1 MPATT
6 SAQALNPSTVAAP
19 LGLYSQG
26 VVAPAGGHW
35 LHVAGQVGVLPDG
48 RLAEG
53 FEAQARAAWANLVAV
68 LAEAG
73 MGVQHLVKLNTY
85 LVSATDLPLLA
96 KVRSEYQGEARPAST
111 LVIVQ
116 ALARPEW
123 LFEVDAV
130 AWRP

>member
-1 MPATT
+1 MEATT
-6 SAQALNPSTVAAP
+6 SAQALNPSTIAAP
-19 LGLYSQG
+19 LGLYSHG
-26 VVAPAGGHW
+26 VVAPSGGHW
-35 LHVAGQVGVLPDG
+35 LHIAGQVGVLPDG

-68 LAEAG
+68 LADAG
-73 MGVQHLVKLNTY
+73 MAVHHLVKLNSY
-85 LVSATDLPLLA
+85 LVSAADLPLLA
-96 KVRSEYQGEARPAST
+96 KVRGEYQGEARPAST
-111 LVIVQ
+111 LVVVQ